1 MVKLDLADVVHN
13 ERAAEGEKDH
23 RVVGLKLVKRE
34 DAGKEF
40 GLGLG

>member
-1 MVKLDLADVVHN
+1 MVELDFADVVHG
-13 ERAAEGEKDH
+13 ERAAQGEKDH
-23 RVVGLKLVKRE
+23 RVVGLKLVKRK